1 MDTIKLPIE
10 YDNSGFTKITDGTDE
25 YYKQLL
31 SITARTEPKTHPIT
45 PQFGVFDPT
54 FNSIDKG
61 QFMIQA
67 ARHVPEIRLLS
78 IETNETNQGGRD
90 VAFTYSRRY

>member
-10 YDNSGFTKITDGTDE
+10 YDNSGFKKIADGTDE

-31 SITARTEPKTHPIT
+31 SITARTEPQVLPIT

-54 FNSIDKG
+54 FSTIDRG
-61 QFMIQA
+61 QFLVQA
-67 ARHVPEIRLLS
+67 ARHIPEIRLLS
-78 IETNETNQGGRD
+78 IEINEGNQGSRD
-90 VAFTYSRRY
+90 VAFTYSRRQ

>member
-10 YDNSGFTKITDGTDE
+10 YDNSGFKKLADDSDE

-31 SITARTEPKTHPIT
+31 SVTARTEPRVHPIT

-54 FNSIDKG
+54 FNSIDRG
-61 QFMIQA
+61 QFMIHA
-67 ARHVPEIRLLS
+67 SRYVPEIRLLS
-78 IETNETNQGGRD
+78 VDTNDSNEGNRD

>member
-10 YDNSGFTKITDGTDE
+10 YDNSGFKKLADDSDE

-31 SITARTEPKTHPIT
+31 SVTARTEPRVHPIT

-54 FNSIDKG
+54 FNSIDRG
-61 QFMIQA
+61 QFMIHA
-67 ARHVPEIRLLS
+67 SRYVPEIRLLS
-78 IETNETNQGGRD
+78 VETNDSNEGNRD

>member
-10 YDNSGFTKITDGTDE
+10 YDNSGFKKLTDGTDE

-31 SITARTEPKTHPIT
+31 SITARTEPEVLPIT

-54 FNSIDKG
+54 FNTIDKG
-61 QFMIQA
+61 QFLIQA
-67 ARHVPEIRLLS
+67 SRSVPEIRLLA
-78 IETNETNQGGRD
+78 IETNESNEGNND

>member
-10 YDNSGFTKITDGTDE
+10 YDNTGFKKLSEDSDD
-25 YYKQLL
+25 YYKQIL
-31 SITARTEPKTHPIT
+31 SLTARTEPRAHPIT

-54 FNSIDKG
+54 FNTIDRG

-78 IETNETNQGGRD
+78 IETNESNEGDRD
-90 VAFTYSRRY
+90 VSFTYSRRY

>member
-10 YDNSGFTKITDGTDE
+10 YDNSGFKKLADGTDE

-31 SITARTEPKTHPIT
+31 SITARTEPEVLPIT

-54 FNSIDKG
+54 FNTIDKG
-61 QFMIQA
+61 QFLIQA
-67 ARHVPEIRLLS
+67 SRSVPEIRLLA
-78 IETNETNQGGRD
+78 IETNESNEGNND

>member
-10 YDNSGFTKITDGTDE
+10 YDNSGFKKLTDGTDE

-31 SITARTEPKTHPIT
+31 SITARTEPGVLPIT

-54 FNSIDKG
+54 FNTIDKG
-61 QFMIQA
+61 QFLIQA
-67 ARHVPEIRLLS
+67 SRSVPEIRLLA
-78 IETNETNQGGRD
+78 IETNESNEGNND

>member
-10 YDNSGFTKITDGTDE
+10 YDNSGFKKLTDGTDE

-31 SITARTEPKTHPIT
+31 SVTARTEPRVLPIT

-54 FNSIDKG
+54 FNSIDRG
-61 QFMIQA
+61 QFLIQA
-67 ARHVPEIRLLS
+67 SRYVPEIRLLS
-78 IETNETNQGGRD
+78 VETNDSNEGNRD